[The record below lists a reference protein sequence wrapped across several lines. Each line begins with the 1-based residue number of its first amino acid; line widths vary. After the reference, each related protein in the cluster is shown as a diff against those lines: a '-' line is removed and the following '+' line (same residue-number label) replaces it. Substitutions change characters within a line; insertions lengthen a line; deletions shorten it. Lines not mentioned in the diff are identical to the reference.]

1 MKGRSFG
8 QVIKIILE
16 VILVMTLI
24 SSVFGCGNKT
34 PQGTAD
40 PAGLPPAFTPELPEI
55 PGELIGVTKEYS
67 AGSMEWGTEFDID
80 INAEEIVSC
89 AYWDREGDM
98 SEMTRKEHVPITE
111 AQWTDVKKAV
121 MDLWG
126 SWEVIPE
133 SVLNKKPDPNIQ
145 VLDGGGYDR
154 WWLTWKTADGT
165 EKIRYYGPSDRR
177 IVTLD
182 EILREIADPK
192 GRKIEWYDPPYA
204 NGAYY
209 RNDKSGFSF
218 QCSRWDE
225 GDNGYRLIVYFEGI
239 GGYSIDGH
247 AEDAFWEKV
256 WPAFAWLDVSKF
268 QDGSYNDKIALS
280 LYYSDG
286 SQKTLK
292 LDKSS
297 ADIIEPYLR
306 SLAKEYAENK

>member
-1 MKGRSFG
+1 
-8 QVIKIILE
+8 
-16 VILVMTLI
+16 MTLI
-24 SSVFGCGNKT
+24 SSVFSCGNKT
-34 PQGTAD
+34 PQGKAD
-40 PAGLPPAFTPELPEI
+40 PAGLPPAFTPELPEV

-98 SEMTRKEHVPITE
+98 SEMTRKEHVPVTD
-111 AQWTDVKKAV
+111 AQWADVEKAV

-126 SWEVIPE
+126 NWEVIPE

-165 EKIRYYGPSDRR
+165 EKVRYYNPSDRR
-177 IVTLD
+177 VVTLD
-182 EILREIADPK
+182 EVLREIADPK
-192 GRKIEWYDPPYA
+192 GRTIEWYDPPYV

-239 GGYSIDGH
+239 GGDSIDDH

-268 QDGSYNDKIALS
+268 EDGSYNDKIALS

-297 ADIIEPYLR
+297 ADIIEPYLG